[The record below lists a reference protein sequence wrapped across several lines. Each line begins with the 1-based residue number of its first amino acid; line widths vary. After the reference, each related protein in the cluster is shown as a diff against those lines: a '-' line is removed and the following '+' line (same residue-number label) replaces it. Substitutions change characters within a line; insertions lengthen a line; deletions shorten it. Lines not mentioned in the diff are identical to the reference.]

1 MLPLIPLAAI
11 VSAALAGGAG
21 IAKGVDAHGKHKKA
35 QNIMREAEAMIES
48 AQNSLRESVN
58 RSDEALSNLG
68 SRKLKVLDGSMDRF
82 IFVFEMI
89 HNIELKDSSGLDEL
103 RKYRID
109 KQEVHELKSM
119 SLLATEILGG
129 LVGGAG
135 AGALTAFGAYSATM
149 AFASAS
155 TGTAIATLSGIAAQN
170 AALAFLGG
178 GALVAGGGGMALGGA
193 VLGGLVAGPALLVL
207 GFVAD
212 NAAQENLEKA
222 LSNKEQAKVFVEELR
237 TTETLCNGI
246 SKRATMFH
254 DLLDK
259 LDTIFVRKI
268 HDLQL
273 IIKSVGTDYAQ
284 YNEYTQNQVAM
295 CLSIAGAIKTV
306 LDTPILHE
314 DGSLTTESVNTYNE
328 LSRFCE
334 TLENAEG

>member
-1 MLPLIPLAAI
+1 M
-11 VSAALAGGAG
+11 
-21 IAKGVDAHGKHKKA
+21 
-35 QNIMREAEAMIES
+35 
-48 AQNSLRESVN
+48 
-58 RSDEALSNLG
+58 
-68 SRKLKVLDGSMDRF
+68 
-82 IFVFEMI
+82 
-89 HNIELKDSSGLDEL
+89 
-103 RKYRID
+103 
-109 KQEVHELKSM
+109 
-119 SLLATEILGG
+119 
-129 LVGGAG
+129 GGAG

-178 GALVAGGGGMALGGA
+178 GALAAGGWGIAGGAA
-193 VLGGLVAGPALLVL
+193 VLGGLIAGPALLVL
-207 GFVAD
+207 GFAAD
-212 NAAQENLEKA
+212 KVTEKNLEKA

-246 SKRATMFH
+246 SKRATMFY

-268 HDLQL
+268 QDLQL